1 MTTIKHAQ
9 FKKWWIDED
18 DDDIR
23 MITTT
28 LIIFLLNKKY
38 NEDIE
43 DFIIDADEDEK
54 INILKNWFVET
65 VRCHICQFAF
75 VFYSSWVP
83 RLTDGFIHTPVLYMF
98 IFTKHEEAIWFDL
111 PESLR
116 FCWEKFTHYDS
127 NLSFSISDAFHFILI
142 YLYRFALRFVS

>member
-18 DDDIR
+18 DDDIGT
-23 MITTT
+23 ITTT

-54 INILKNWFVET
+54 INILKNWSVET

-75 VFYSSWVP
+75 VFYSSRVP

-98 IFTKHEEAIWFDL
+98 IFTKNEEAIWFDL
-111 PESLR
+111 PEY
-116 FCWEKFTHYDS
+116 YD
-127 NLSFSISDAFHFILI
+127 
-142 YLYRFALRFVS
+142 FVERNSVIMIVI

>member
-1 MTTIKHAQ
+1 MNRWR
-9 FKKWWIDED
+9 WWRYRNDHNDNDYILAE
-18 DDDIR
+18 
-23 MITTT
+23 
-28 LIIFLLNKKY
+28 KKY

-54 INILKNWFVET
+54 INILKNWSVET

-75 VFYSSWVP
+75 VFYSSRVP

-111 PESLR
+111 PEY
-116 FCWEKFTHYDS
+116 YD
-127 NLSFSISDAFHFILI
+127 
-142 YLYRFALRFVS
+142 FVERNSVIMIVI

>member
-18 DDDIR
+18 DDDIG

-54 INILKNWFVET
+54 INILKNWSVET

-75 VFYSSWVP
+75 VFYSSRVP
-83 RLTDGFIHTPVLYMF
+83 RQTGGFIHTPVLYMF

-111 PESLR
+111 PEY
-116 FCWEKFTHYDS
+116 YD
-127 NLSFSISDAFHFILI
+127 
-142 YLYRFALRFVS
+142 FVERNSVIMIVI

>member
-18 DDDIR
+18 DDDKG

-43 DFIIDADEDEK
+43 DFIIDADKDEK
-54 INILKNWFVET
+54 FFSKIDLLKQFVVIFANSLLFFIPVGFQDWLMDSFTHPYCTCSFLQNTKKLFDLTFRNHYDFVE
-65 VRCHICQFAF
+65 RN
-75 VFYSSWVP
+75 
-83 RLTDGFIHTPVLYMF
+83 
-98 IFTKHEEAIWFDL
+98 
-111 PESLR
+111 SL
-116 FCWEKFTHYDS
+116 
-127 NLSFSISDAFHFILI
+127 IMIVI
-142 YLYRFALRFVS
+142 

>member
-1 MTTIKHAQ
+1 MNRWR
-9 FKKWWIDED
+9 WWRYRNDHNDIDYILAD
-18 DDDIR
+18 
-23 MITTT
+23 
-28 LIIFLLNKKY
+28 KKY

-54 INILKNWFVET
+54 INILKNWSVET

-75 VFYSSWVP
+75 VFYSSRVP

-98 IFTKHEEAIWFDL
+98 VFTENEEAIWFDL

-116 FCWEKFTHYDS
+116 FCWEKFSHYDS